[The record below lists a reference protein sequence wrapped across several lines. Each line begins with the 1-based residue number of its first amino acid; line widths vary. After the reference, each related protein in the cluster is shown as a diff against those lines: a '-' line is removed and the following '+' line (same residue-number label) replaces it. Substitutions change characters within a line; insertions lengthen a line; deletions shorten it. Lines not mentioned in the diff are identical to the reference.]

1 MELKKAKIL
10 INKQIIKFSNNI
22 NNLLSKNSFEVF
34 FYTDSFDA
42 IDLINKEN
50 ISIVLINNFSILKEL
65 NNYYKNS
72 SLTYIVITNDTSI
85 LDYYIQEGASEF
97 INLAVLEEDIVNR
110 LKLVIKKEQ
119 RIQSLINLTNKDF
132 LTNLANKKYFYE
144 QARKYYEENENIAIC
159 IIDIDDFKMINDTYG
174 HLVGDIAIKEL
185 AKILKKNTKGKDIVA
200 RFGGDEFCI
209 LLQDITPSDAT
220 ELINEIRDQ
229 VTNTTFSLG
238 DIKLNITIS
247 TGLSTNK
254 GNSLE
259 EMIHYAD
266 KNLFN
271 SKKFQKPKRKLC
283 TNCNLCKKDQKES
296 YAT

>member
-10 INKQIIKFSNNI
+10 INKQILKFSNNI
-22 NNLLSKNSFEVF
+22 NNILSKNSFEVY
-34 FYTDSFDA
+34 FYTDTSDA
-42 IDLINKEN
+42 IDIINKEN

-65 NNYYKNS
+65 NNHYKNT
-72 SLTYIVITNDTSI
+72 SLTYIVATNDTSM

-97 INLAVLEEDIVNR
+97 INLAVLEEDIVTR

-119 RIQSLINLTNKDF
+119 RIKSLIDLTNKDF

-144 QARKYYEENENIAIC
+144 QAVKSYKENDNLAIC
-159 IIDIDDFKMINDTYG
+159 MIDIDDFKMINDTYG

-185 AKILKKNTKGKDIVA
+185 AKILEKNTKGKDIVA

-209 LLQDITPSDAT
+209 LLQDITPLDAS
-220 ELINEIRDQ
+220 ELINNIRSQ
-229 VTNTTFSLG
+229 VTNTTFSLA
-238 DIKLNITIS
+238 DIKLNFTIS

-254 GNSLE
+254 GSSLE

-266 KNLFN
+266 KDLFN
-271 SKKFQKPKRKLC
+271 SKKLQKPKRKLC
-283 TNCNLCKKDQKES
+283 TNCNLCKKDKK
-296 YAT
+296 ATSDT